1 MNLEPQIID
10 LGFVNAY
17 LVPAGDGF
25 VLIDTGM
32 PFHWGKLEAELIRA
46 GALPGKLKLVIL
58 THADIDHVGGCAKL
72 QKKYKVPIAVHA
84 GDRDQAETG
93 KPLVRESGSS
103 GFNVNRLA
111 IRIMAVLRPSGTIIP
126 YETFHPDMT
135 LAEGQSLAPYG
146 LDAKILHMP
155 GHTPGSIAVL
165 AGDALFA
172 GDTVVNR
179 GGSHMSPYIFNRDDL
194 RRSVERLKGLPDVT
208 VYPGH
213 GKPFPIEEIQG
224 MKI

>member
-1 MNLEPQIID
+1 MEPQIID

-17 LVPAGDGF
+17 LLRAGDGF

-32 PFHWGKLEAELIRA
+32 PFHWGRLEAELIRA
-46 GALPGKLKLVIL
+46 GALPNRLKLTVI
-58 THADIDHVGGCAKL
+58 THADIDHTGGCAKL

-93 KPLVRESGSS
+93 KILDRETTAPLMRKLM
-103 GFNVNRLA
+103 RLLQMVQ
-111 IRIMAVLRPSGTIIP
+111 RRGVPP
-126 YETFHPDMT
+126 VYETFHPDVT

-146 LDAKILHMP
+146 LNATVWHIP

-165 AGDALFA
+165 AGDSLFA

-194 RRSVERLKGLPDVT
+194 RRSIERLKVLSGVT

-213 GKPFPIEEIQG
+213 GKPFPVSEIREMQ
-224 MKI
+224 I